1 VLNGRVRAVARRPV
15 GDGMRHRPRHLGHRR
30 RVADEQTHRH
40 DERDGE
46 EHVLDGGLSPRH
58 ALTVRRQV

>member
-1 VLNGRVRAVARRPV
+1 VARRPV
-15 GDGMRHRPRHLGHRR
+15 GHGVRHRPRHLRDGRR
-30 RVADEQTHRH
+30 EADEQADRY

-46 EHVLDGGLSPRH
+46 ERVLDRGLSPRH